1 MIVKTTLKTILFHC
15 RKAKVTLFTNSPF
28 FYISFSNGHDV
39 QRNDY
44 FRLGWLYIYLYFM
57 IFFFKFNTIDCVILQ
72 IFDFVLL
79 LSLRNTILFFKI
91 EY

>member
-1 MIVKTTLKTILFHC
+1 MV
-15 RKAKVTLFTNSPF
+15 
-28 FYISFSNGHDV
+28 
-39 QRNDY
+39 
-44 FRLGWLYIYLYFM
+44 IYLLIFYD
-57 IFFFKFNTIDCVILQ
+57 FFFKFNTIDCVILQ